1 MAEAIK
7 TIRDIDVAGKRVFV
21 RVDFNVPVDTKTGT
35 VTDDT
40 RIRGAL
46 PTIEYLLERGAR
58 VVLASHLG
66 RPKSGPE
73 AKFSLKPVAAH
84 LAELLG
90 KPVAFVD
97 DCIGEKVEVAVNAL
111 GDGEVILLE
120 NVRFYKQEEA
130 NDAEFCQKLARLGD
144 VYVND
149 AFGTAHRAH
158 ASTAGVAAY
167 IKGPKVSGF
176 LIEKELE
183 FLGSKTEDPAKPFVV
198 IIGGAKVSDKIT
210 VIERLIEK
218 ANTILIGGAMAYTFA
233 LARGAKVGKSLSE
246 PEMVDVA
253 KSVVAKA
260 AARGVKLLFPVD
272 NVVTDKLDFDNKAV
286 GTVKVVEGDI
296 PDEMEG
302 VDIGP
307 KTVSLYREEIAKSKT
322 ILWNG
327 PMGVFE
333 IPPCDAGTRAIA
345 TAVAENTG
353 AISIIGGG
361 DSVTAINQAGL
372 GEKVSFMSTGGGASL
387 EFLEGKILPGVAV
400 LDRL

>member
-1 MAEAIK
+1 MGGIMAEAIK

-158 ASTAGVAAY
+158 ASTAGVAA
-167 IKGPKVSGF
+167 IS
-176 LIEKELE
+176 
-183 FLGSKTEDPAKPFVV
+183 
-198 IIGGAKVSDKIT
+198 
-210 VIERLIEK
+210 R
-218 ANTILIGGAMAYTFA
+218 
-233 LARGAKVGKSLSE
+233 ARRSAGSLSKRNWNFWA
-246 PEMVDVA
+246 P
-253 KSVVAKA
+253 
-260 AARGVKLLFPVD
+260 R
-272 NVVTDKLDFDNKAV
+272 
-286 GTVKVVEGDI
+286 
-296 PDEMEG
+296 
-302 VDIGP
+302 P
-307 KTVSLYREEIAKSKT
+307 KTRPNRS
-322 ILWNG
+322 W
-327 PMGVFE
+327 
-333 IPPCDAGTRAIA
+333 
-345 TAVAENTG
+345 
-353 AISIIGGG
+353 
-361 DSVTAINQAGL
+361 
-372 GEKVSFMSTGGGASL
+372 
-387 EFLEGKILPGVAV
+387 
-400 LDRL
+400 